1 MQGLLRAHF
10 LLRFVLA
17 ALFVFSVA
25 RTAAAHDPFEL
36 TTVGRLTPTELT
48 LVTTSTRGCAL
59 ALTDPRRPRGASF
72 APEELPRLTPSLEVA
87 GRNLFEL
94 TQHGVRILPLSV
106 KAELTVEQELQL
118 TVVYPAPN
126 AGPLQV
132 LARHVQTL
140 GIDYANAFTLT
151 QERPAA
157 VLGAAVFTSDA
168 AQLSVDVLDRV
179 APSATPPLGSS
190 GKAHI
195 SFGRTFVL
203 GIEHIL
209 AGYDHLLFLAGLLI
223 ACRRARAMAA
233 IVTAFTLAHSIT
245 LALAALDV
253 VSFPASLVE
262 PLIAASIVLVGV
274 ENLLLKHAPPARTAL
289 CFGFGLV
296 HGFGFAGALR
306 ELGLGQNGAPIALP
320 LLGFNLGVEAGQL
333 LVVAVLLPL
342 LLCLRKSP
350 ALSRIALPA
359 ASLAVA
365 VAGAWW
371 LVDRT
376 LLSSVSPAEA
386 RGAAPTRCVLDH
398 RSWKAISQSV
408 T

>member
-1 MQGLLRAHF
+1 MRALF
-10 LLRFVLA
+10 LLRLVLTT
-17 ALFVFSVA
+17 LFVFSVA

-36 TTVGRLTPTELT
+36 TTVGRLTPRELT

-59 ALTDPRRPRGASF
+59 ALAAPRRPRGSSF
-72 APEELPRLTPSLEVA
+72 APEELARLSPSLEAA
-87 GRNLFEL
+87 GRDLFEL
-94 TQHGVRILPLSV
+94 SQHGARLLPLRA
-106 KAELTVEQELQL
+106 KAELTAEQELQL
-118 TVVYPAPN
+118 TVVYPAPA

-140 GIDYANAFTLT
+140 GAGYANAFTLT
-151 QERPAA
+151 QELPAA
-157 VLGAAVFTSDA
+157 VLGVAVFTSDA
-168 AQLSVDVLDRV
+168 AELSIDVLGRVTPSV
-179 APSATPPLGSS
+179 APPPLGAT
-190 GKAHI
+190 GKARI
-195 SFGRTFVL
+195 GFGRTFLL

-209 AGYDHLLFLAGLLI
+209 AGYDHLLFLAGLLL
-223 ACRRARAMAA
+223 ACRQARAMAA
-233 IVTAFTLAHSIT
+233 IVTAFTLAHSLT

-274 ENLLLKHAPPARTAL
+274 ENLLRRGAPPARTAL
-289 CFGFGLV
+289 CFAFGLV

-342 LLCLRKSP
+342 LLLLRKRPS
-350 ALSRIALPA
+350 LSRIALPA

-365 VAGAWW
+365 AAGTVW

-376 LLSSVSPAEA
+376 LLS
-386 RGAAPTRCVLDH
+386 
-398 RSWKAISQSV
+398 
-408 T
+408 